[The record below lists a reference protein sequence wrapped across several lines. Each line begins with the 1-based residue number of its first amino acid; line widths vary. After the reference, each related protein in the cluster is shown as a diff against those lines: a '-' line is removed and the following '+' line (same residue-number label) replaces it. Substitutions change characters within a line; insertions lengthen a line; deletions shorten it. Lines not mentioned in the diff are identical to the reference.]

1 MTPPQPGAA
10 TYCLE
15 SRHSAWHS
23 LGIVTAV
30 LVPSTILTH
39 AVAIGIT
46 LLTLPEDYPLQPDGS
61 IFYRAGV
68 VLGLSQQYSTGV
80 GILVQTAA
88 IALAGFLLIRSVF
101 RSSTIVVTQPGAEH
115 PARHHLEVQAATGR
129 LGWPIVLSA
138 AATLCT
144 LGGALAYYLP
154 WCISAVGRT
163 ATGRAPARTG
173 GHGNTLTITS
183 RLERRALAGRAG
195 LAVITIAVT
204 GFVFFL
210 IAIPDLQEL
219 PELPEAATDA
229 EVAAWWGMA
238 GPTAL
243 LLFGSAAAGI
253 LLLVI
258 PGWFL
263 SRYAVSQLQIHGAD
277 GTDGQLAVAARGTTL
292 YLTKWVA
299 ICLVTGGV
307 GLLFYP
313 GKVLAR
319 ALNHARTRE
328 G

>member
-1 MTPPQPGAA
+1 MTQPQPGAG
-10 TYCLE
+10 TYHLE
-15 SRHSAWHS
+15 CRHSAWHS

-30 LVPSTILTH
+30 LVPATILTH

-46 LLTLPEDYPLQPDGS
+46 LLTFPEDYPLQPDGS
-61 IFYRAGV
+61 FFYRTGV

-80 GILVQTAA
+80 GLLVQTAA
-88 IALAGFLLIRSVF
+88 ITLAGFLLIRSVF
-101 RSSTIVVTQPGAEH
+101 RSSTIVAAQPGAEH
-115 PARHHLEVQAATGR
+115 PVRHHLEVQAATGQF
-129 LGWPIVLSA
+129 GWPIVLGA

-154 WCISAVGRT
+154 WCVSAVGRT
-163 ATGRAPARTG
+163 ATGRAPARAG

-183 RLERRALAGRAG
+183 RLERPALAGRAG
-195 LAVITIAVT
+195 PVVIAVAVI

-210 IAIPDLQEL
+210 IATPDLQEL
-219 PELPEAATDA
+219 PELPESATDA
-229 EVAAWWGMA
+229 EVAAWWAMA

-243 LLFGSAAAGI
+243 LLFGSVAAGI

-258 PGWFL
+258 TGWFL
-263 SRYAVSQLQIHGAD
+263 TRYAVSQLQVRAAD
-277 GTDGQLAVAARGTTL
+277 GTDCRLAVETRGTTL
-292 YLTKWVA
+292 YLAKWVA
-299 ICLVTGGV
+299 ICLVTGGL

-319 ALNHARTRE
+319 ALNHARARE